1 MGYVTKASCKQLW
14 LGQRSFWIRW
24 KLHKS
29 NHEERKEHFFEVDTE
44 YPKKLH
50 ELHNDLPFLPER
62 NNIEK
67 VEKLV
72 ANLHDKN
79 EYVIHKRNLKQAL
92 NQGLVLKKGYRVIK
106 FNEKAWLKWNIE
118 INTKLR
124 KKAKNDFKKDFFK
137 LMKNSVFRKTI
148 ENVRKH
154 KDIKLVITKKEE
166 SI

>member
-1 MGYVTKASCKQLW
+1 MGYVTKASCKQFW

-24 KLHKS
+24 RPHKS
-29 NHEERKEHFFEVDTE
+29 NHEKRKERFLEVDTE

-50 ELHNDLPFLPER
+50 ELPNDLPFLPER

-79 EYVIHKRNLKQAL
+79 EYVIHRRNLKQAL

-106 FNEKAWLKWNIE
+106 FNGKAWLKSNIE
-118 INTKLR
+118 INKKLR
-124 KKAKNDFKKDFFK
+124 KKQKMISKKTFLNWWKIQFSEK
-137 LMKNSVFRKTI
+137 LWKM
-148 ENVRKH
+148 
-154 KDIKLVITKKEE
+154 
-166 SI
+166 

>member
-1 MGYVTKASCKQLW
+1 ML
-14 LGQRSFWIRW
+14 
-24 KLHKS
+24 
-29 NHEERKEHFFEVDTE
+29 
-44 YPKKLH
+44 

-92 NQGLVLKKGYRVIK
+92 NQGLALKNGYRVIK
-106 FNEKAWLKWNIE
+106 FNEKAWLKSYIE

-137 LMKNSVFRKTI
+137 LMKNSVFRKTMK
-148 ENVRKH
+148 NARKH
-154 KDIKLVITKKEE
+154 RDIKLVITKKEE